1 MQIRSKWIKSESRLE
16 EREYTWRKTVALRP
30 RIEIVLNKIKNE
42 VTKLAYI
49 YTELETIEVEIQES
63 NSSLPINHVVS
74 KHRVSNHTEL
84 FQSRREGMTVI
95 LSMMSLETVADRL
108 QAARNFNEVVNALKP
123 TIGVVKNI
131 RSALIRYVSGAQE
144 QITDIC
150 DMLEL
155 ILMDACQLSDGVLDF
170 REANHEAILLLNE
183 VHMKAEEK
191 MREEF
196 PGLMSFFIKRTS

>member
-1 MQIRSKWIKSESRLE
+1 MLE
-16 EREYTWRKTVALRP
+16 EREYTWRKTVALKP

-49 YTELETIEVEIQES
+49 YTELETIEVEIRES
-63 NSSLPINHVVS
+63 NSSFSINHELYKHPVS
-74 KHRVSNHTEL
+74 SHTEL
-84 FQSRREGMTVI
+84 FQSKRRGMTVI
-95 LSMMSLETVADRL
+95 MSMMSFETVADRL
-108 QAARNFNEVVNALKP
+108 QAARNINEVVNALKP
-123 TIGVVKNI
+123 TIAVMKNI

-155 ILMDACQLSDGVLDF
+155 ILIDACQLSNGVLDF
-170 REANHEAILLLNE
+170 KEANHEAILLLNE
-183 VHMKAEEK
+183 AHLKAEEK